1 MIIKTK
7 MHWYITS
14 VQKNNNEWII
24 QGIQEEHGI
33 LDCIITRTNLQ
44 DELALNIEYNEGI
57 GLCVIS
63 HQEVYR
69 IEIEIDNHLNKW
81 LDRDKFE
88 KVSVSTILHPAFS
101 IVFVNNFS
109 VTKYSVSYLFS
120 SIIQPI

>member
-44 DELALNIEYNEGI
+44 DELVLNIEYNEGI

-81 LDRDKFE
+81 LDRDKLE
-88 KVSVSTILHPAFS
+88 KVSADEARYFDGEYYMGLPV
-101 IVFVNNFS
+101 IVFCFWKGMIN
-109 VTKYSVSYLFS
+109 TE
-120 SIIQPI
+120 I